1 MSRFKSILS
10 VILCFTMALPVFAQT
25 PEIKGSSYRGFFYS
39 LTRNYQATTVAA
51 ISFEDSPRIERLIR
65 AGRIYL
71 SLRDAIALALENN
84 LDIEVARLNPKLQ
97 QSNLQ
102 RASAGQLLRNVS
114 NSISLSLIH
123 ISEPTRRT

>member
-10 VILCFTMALPVFAQT
+10 IILCCTMALPVFAQT
-25 PEIKGSSYRGFFYS
+25 PEITGNPNGGFFYR
-39 LTRNYQATTVAA
+39 LTRNYQPTTVAH

-84 LDIEVARLNPKLQ
+84 LDIEVARLTPKLQ

-102 RASAGQLLRNVS
+102 RASAGQLLRNV
-114 NSISLSLIH
+114 NNTIGRAH
-123 ISEPTRRT
+123 A